1 MKRRMLAAVLLPL
14 PFAALPV
21 AAVLV
26 GAASTNGNGGLVVQT
41 PMPLERPA
49 EQVLEAGGPGTV
61 TADGE
66 RAAEPLAYSTGEPD
80 QCSSRPGTE
89 G

>member
-26 GAASTNGNGGLVVQT
+26 GAASTNGNSGLVVQT

-49 EQVLEAGGPGTV
+49 ETVLEADAAGMPV
-61 TADGE
+61 PEGE
-66 RAAEPLAYSTGEPD
+66 RPAEPLAFSTGEAD
-80 QCSSRPGTE
+80 ECTNRPGTE

>member
-26 GAASTNGNGGLVVQT
+26 GAGSTNGNGGLVVQT

-49 EQVLEAGGPGTV
+49 EHVLEAGGPGTV
-61 TADGE
+61 APEGE
-66 RAAEPLAYSTGEPD
+66 RAAEPLAYSTGEAAECSNRPD
-80 QCSSRPGTE
+80 TE